1 MGTVAAMMSSA
12 DVRAAK
18 LQTSRKLLSRMS
30 AEAGDSPDAEEEL
43 TLAAVNLLYVIGDSL
58 HSLAVSIASIDEKMR
73 RQV

>member
-1 MGTVAAMMSSA
+1 MMSSA

-30 AEAGDSPDAEEEL
+30 AEVAATELGDAEEEL

-58 HSLAVSIASIDEKMR
+58 HSLAVSIASIDDKMR